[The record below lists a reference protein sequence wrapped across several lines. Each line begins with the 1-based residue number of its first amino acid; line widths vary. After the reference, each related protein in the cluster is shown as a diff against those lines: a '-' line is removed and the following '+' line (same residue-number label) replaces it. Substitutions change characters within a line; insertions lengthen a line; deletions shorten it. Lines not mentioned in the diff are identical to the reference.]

1 MIACPLSIA
10 SPALTPARRVPLR
23 RLRRFAQAEFRSS
36 IRDGMTKGV
45 RESGSRRTVG
55 QDMTGHR

>member
-1 MIACPLSIA
+1 
-10 SPALTPARRVPLR
+10 LR

-55 QDMTGHR
+55 QDMTGH